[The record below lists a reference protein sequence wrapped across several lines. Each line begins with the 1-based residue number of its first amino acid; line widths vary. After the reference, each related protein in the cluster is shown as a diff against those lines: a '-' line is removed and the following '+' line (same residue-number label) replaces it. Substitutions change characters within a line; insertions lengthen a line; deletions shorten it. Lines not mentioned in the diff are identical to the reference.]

1 MSTEY
6 ILLGLLKREPR
17 HGYDLAREFAADT
30 TLGEIIHLEPS
41 MLYAYL
47 KKLEQ
52 AGFVRATIQTQASR
66 PPRRIFE
73 LTEAGA
79 DELRAWLAEPVER
92 TRDLR
97 LEFLLK
103 LYIARDDEP
112 NIAAGLISG
121 QYDISQRLVDSLS
134 RQAADETDDFRR
146 LVLEMRLEQNR
157 ALLNWLAKARQDVTS
172 TT

>member
-1 MSTEY
+1 MSPEY
-6 ILLGLLKREPR
+6 ILLGLLRREPR
-17 HGYDLAREFAADT
+17 HGYDLAREFSAGT

-52 AGFVRATIQTQASR
+52 AGYIRATLQSQGPR

-73 LTEAGA
+73 LSEAGA
-79 DELRAWLAEPVER
+79 DELTRWLAEPVER

-112 NIAAGLISG
+112 EIAAGLIAEQHDLSE
-121 QYDISQRLVDSLS
+121 RLVESLA
-134 RQAADETDDFRR
+134 RQIEDEQDDFRR

-157 ALLNWLAKARQDVTS
+157 ALLNWLAKARMDVTTAS
-172 TT
+172 

>member
-1 MSTEY
+1 VSPEY
-6 ILLGLLKREPR
+6 ILLGLLQREPR
-17 HGYDLAREFAADT
+17 HGYDLAREFSAGT

-52 AGFVRATIQTQASR
+52 AGFIRATIQTQASR
-66 PPRRIFE
+66 PPRRVFE
-73 LTEAGA
+73 LTDAGA
-79 DELRAWLAEPVER
+79 QELRRWLAEPVER

-112 NIAAGLISG
+112 DIAASLIAG
-121 QYDISQRLVDSLS
+121 QYDISQRLVESLA
-134 RQAADETDDFRR
+134 RQAEDEPDDFRR
-146 LVLEMRLEQNR
+146 LVLEMRVEQNR
-157 ALLNWLAKARQDVTS
+157 ALLKWLARARQDVTP
-172 TT
+172 TP

>member
-1 MSTEY
+1 MSPEY
-6 ILLGLLKREPR
+6 ILLGLLQREPR
-17 HGYDLAREFAADT
+17 HGYDLAREFGADT

-52 AGFVRATIQTQASR
+52 AGLIRATLQAQGSR
-66 PPRRIFE
+66 PPRRVFE
-73 LTEAGA
+73 LTATGQE
-79 DELRAWLAEPVER
+79 ELRRWLAEPVER

-103 LYIARDDEP
+103 LYIARDDAPELATRL
-112 NIAAGLISG
+112 IAEQHDVSA
-121 QYDISQRLVDSLS
+121 RLVESLA
-134 RQAADETDDFRR
+134 RQVEEEPDDFRR

-157 ALLNWLAKARQDVTS
+157 ALLNWLARARAGAAPS
-172 TT
+172 P